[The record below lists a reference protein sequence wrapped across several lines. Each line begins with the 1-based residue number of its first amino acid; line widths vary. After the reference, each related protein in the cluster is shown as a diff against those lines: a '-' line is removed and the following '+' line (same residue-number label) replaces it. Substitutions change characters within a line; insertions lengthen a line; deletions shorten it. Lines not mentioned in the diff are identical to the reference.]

1 MENIILQ
8 KVAELA
14 RNIVKKSME
23 GEIFD
28 IDLFTSDIP
37 DECCKLSIEIVEVIV
52 EKMNLQ
58 LRNEKAFRKE
68 KGMVIKMKDR
78 PRQ

>member
-1 MENIILQ
+1 M
-8 KVAELA
+8 K
-14 RNIVKKSME
+14 
-23 GEIFD
+23 
-28 IDLFTSDIP
+28 
-37 DECCKLSIEIVEVIV
+37 CCKLSIEIVEVIV